1 MEYSAEL
8 KTVATEFKC
17 SFTKEIKNGKVVSI
31 KRDLCV
37 NYESCLS
44 HLRNFTPIWVSS
56 LRSAKKNSVK
66 KDVSCEAYLMAVDLD
81 LGH

>member
-37 NYESCLS
+37 NVICAELYT
-44 HLRNFTPIWVSS
+44 N
-56 LRSAKKNSVK
+56 
-66 KDVSCEAYLMAVDLD
+66 M
-81 LGH
+81 GQ